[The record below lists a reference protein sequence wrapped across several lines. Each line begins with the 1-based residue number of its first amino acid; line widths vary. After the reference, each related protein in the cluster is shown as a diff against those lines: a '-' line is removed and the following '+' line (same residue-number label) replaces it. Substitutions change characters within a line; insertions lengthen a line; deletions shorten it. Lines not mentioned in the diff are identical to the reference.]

1 MTDNDKV
8 PWDPDYDPRAEI
20 DVLNKRCDQYERD
33 LRRLLDA
40 NRSLGEALKAALQTS
55 RTLARTKTDPRRNRR
70 RILIYD

>member
-40 NRSLGEALKAALQTS
+40 NRSLGEALKAALQQVE
-55 RTLARTKTDPRRNRR
+55 RLRGPEPIQDE
-70 RILIYD
+70 IDDEF

>member
-1 MTDNDKV
+1 MPDNDKV

-40 NRSLGEALKAALQTS
+40 NRSLGEALKAALQQVE
-55 RTLARTKTDPRRNRR
+55 RLRGPEPIQDE
-70 RILIYD
+70 IDDEF